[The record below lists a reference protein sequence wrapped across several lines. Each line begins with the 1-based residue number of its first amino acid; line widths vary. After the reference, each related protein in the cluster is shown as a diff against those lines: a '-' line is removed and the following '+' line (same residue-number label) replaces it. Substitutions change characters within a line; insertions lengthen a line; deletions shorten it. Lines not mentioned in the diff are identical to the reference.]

1 MLPMGGGGDLAKD
14 SESAGGSRVRM
25 FHGWW
30 IVAVAFCA
38 QLLALG
44 CSVAVYGLFIPV
56 LTDEFG
62 ASFMTANLGLSMLG
76 VVMALAGALVG
87 PLLDR
92 RSIRGIMVG
101 GAAISGLAFLL
112 MSYATELWQLA
123 VLFGVAVAFGAAMF
137 GPLAANTVIAK
148 WFSRNRGRAVGIA
161 SMGPPTGGLLLSP
174 LVGVMMSSYG
184 WRPTLL
190 VFAGLHAIL
199 IPFLW
204 FAIRNRPEDMNLLP
218 DGARAM
224 GSGATVGRGW
234 TTADVFRSRNFW
246 VLALAFGAV
255 GAVAGAFNANV
266 IPYARDIGIGLTE
279 ASLFISAIGGTAIVG
294 TVVFGT
300 LADRMNITRL
310 LLVSFLMQALAFFTL
325 RSVAPGYGLLMLVVL
340 VFGLAA
346 GALMPLMV
354 AAVGRAF
361 GPVSFG
367 RVMGFIGPVTLPFA
381 FVGPPLTGWIRQT
394 TGSYLPAFDLFFA
407 VFVVC
412 CGIVMMLKVPRATES
427 AEENLRTG

>member
-1 MLPMGGGGDLAKD
+1 MLAGHEGGLLAKD
-14 SESAGGSRVRM
+14 SELADGPGRRV

-30 IVAVAFCA
+30 IVSVAFVA

-62 ASFMTANLGLSMLG
+62 ASFMTANLGLSILG

-92 RSIRGIMVG
+92 HSIRAIMVG
-101 GAAISGLAFLL
+101 GAAISGFAFLL
-112 MSYATELWQLA
+112 MSYATELWQLGL
-123 VLFGVAVAFGAAMF
+123 LFGIAVAFGAAMF

-174 LVGVMMSSYG
+174 LVGVMLSSYG

-190 VFAGLHAIL
+190 VFAVLHAIL

-204 FAIRNRPEDMNLLP
+204 LAIRNRPEDMNLLP
-218 DGARAM
+218 DGVRAT
-224 GSGATVGRGW
+224 GTPVPLGRAW
-234 TTADVFRSRNFW
+234 MTSEVIRSRNFW

-255 GAVAGAFNANV
+255 GAVAGSFNANV
-266 IPYARDIGIGLTE
+266 IPYARDIGIGLAD

-294 TVVFGT
+294 TVAFGT
-300 LADRMNITRL
+300 LADRLDIRSL
-310 LLVSFLMQALAFFTL
+310 LLGSFVMQALAFLTL
-325 RSVAPGYGLLMLVVL
+325 RSVAPGYAFLMLAVL

-346 GALMPLMV
+346 GALMPLMA

-361 GPVSFG
+361 GAVSFG

-394 TGSYLPAFDLFFA
+394 TGSYLPAFDLFLGVFA
-407 VFVVC
+407 VCCCIVV
-412 CGIVMMLKVPRATES
+412 MLRVPRRS
-427 AEENLRTG
+427 G